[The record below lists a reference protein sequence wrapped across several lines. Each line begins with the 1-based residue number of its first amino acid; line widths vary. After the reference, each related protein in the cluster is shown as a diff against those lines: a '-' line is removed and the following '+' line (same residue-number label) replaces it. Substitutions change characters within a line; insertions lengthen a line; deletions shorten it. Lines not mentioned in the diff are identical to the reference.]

1 MASVQEGQHFWC
13 TPTLSAVRGGIK
25 GLMSFQIMAKN
36 DGEFTTSTCVQIVY
50 EWGME
55 GARLIARGRTRTRK
69 APRTNT
75 DAYTKTHTHTLKQ
88 HMHLGEALGIALH
101 QVALQALFSF
111 RSILLPPASTSSRSE
126 NDTRLVIWS
135 LWLGLWAHVSVE
147 RGCSYANTCHSPPNP
162 GQLR

>member
-1 MASVQEGQHFWC
+1 MRSVQEGQHFWC

-36 DGEFTTSTCVQIVY
+36 DGEFTTSTCVQIVH

-55 GARLIARGRTRTRK
+55 GACFVARERTRTRK
-69 APRTNT
+69 APRTST
-75 DAYTKTHTHTLKQ
+75 DAYAQRQKHTST

-111 RSILLPPASTSSRSE
+111 GSILLPPVSMGSRSE
-126 NDTRLVIWS
+126 ERHPVGDLKSLVGAGRIY
-135 LWLGLWAHVSVE
+135 L
-147 RGCSYANTCHSPPNP
+147 
-162 GQLR
+162 